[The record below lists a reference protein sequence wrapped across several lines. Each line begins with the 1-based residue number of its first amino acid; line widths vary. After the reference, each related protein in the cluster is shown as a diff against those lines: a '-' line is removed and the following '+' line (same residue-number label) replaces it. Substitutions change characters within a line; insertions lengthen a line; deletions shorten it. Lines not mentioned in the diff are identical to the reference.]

1 MKTVFLAQAA
11 VTLFMTGVIWFVQI
25 VHYPLMARV
34 GIAGF
39 QSYECDHARL
49 TSYVVVIPM
58 LAELLLAM
66 YLAVRLPSLF
76 SITGAVL
83 VIVIWCSTFL
93 LQVPQHDVL
102 RNGFEASAHSRLV
115 ATNWIR
121 TIAWSVRALLVWYW
135 IH

>member
-1 MKTVFLAQAA
+1 MRTVFLLQAA

-49 TSYVVVIPM
+49 TSYVVTVPM
-58 LAELLLAM
+58 IVELLLAF
-66 YLAVRLPSLF
+66 YVAFRLPDAF
-76 SITGAVL
+76 SIAGAVL
-83 VIVIWCSTFL
+83 VIVIWLSTFL
-93 LQVPQHDVL
+93 FQVPQHDVL
-102 RNGFEASAHSRLV
+102 RNGFEASAHARLV

-121 TIAWSVRALLVWYW
+121 TVAWSMRALLVWYW